1 MSLQHENKRLDEI
14 MEEERVKKVIEEN
27 EKEENYKKMVK
38 REKLHVIK
46 QIQQNRKKWELEQE
60 EKKEIG

>member
-1 MSLQHENKRLDEI
+1 

-46 QIQQNRKKWELEQE
+46 
-60 EKKEIG
+60 